1 VNNALKQIRI
11 SLIRSLP
18 NTKSASWG
26 AIMSPTGRAGA
37 DGPTIR
43 AMTTLSPAAN
53 AGNPNASTWPAGGWA
68 LALLALVAPTLLA
81 PHDPPSVTFYNQ
93 ALAVLGW
100 GLWLSWLGGRPTS
113 VSRGPGRTALI
124 ALCAALLTLAGLA
137 LWAGAFG
144 PVPLGLGLMGGGMA
158 LAAALAAWSG
168 WRAGCSAERDTL
180 SALFFG
186 GLAVAG
192 VAGTLLAL
200 VQVFHPQWADG
211 RWVAIPTMAGRAV
224 GNLRQP
230 NHFSTLMVFACVGV
244 AWLGARGRLPVTWA
258 SAGLAAFI
266 GVIVLTASRTGMVA
280 MVLLTAWGV
289 FDRRLPARL
298 RWVLIGAPLVYG
310 LAWGGMWLVSQTDQS
325 VAFAAEARLHD
336 GSDISSSRFK
346 IWTNV
351 LALIAEQPWTGVG
364 YGRFNFA
371 WSMTPFPGRPVA
383 FFDHTHNIVLQWAVE
398 FGLPVAALLLLLT
411 LGTFVTLVRP
421 VRAVSDEQVG
431 LAGAAAV
438 MVAAAGLHS
447 LLEYP
452 LWYAYF
458 LLPTAFVFGLGLSA
472 RAEHA
477 SGSSVPG
484 GASPPTQA
492 TSPAGALA
500 GMSVAALAIWCALD
514 YQAAANIYA
523 PRPCAQ
529 AAAEQPGWLSRI
541 CPAGLRERID
551 FGRQMPWWGHQADYA
566 WVNLPDED
574 EPSLPPEAF
583 RRTTH
588 VLLDARLMMAYARSL
603 AEHGREDH
611 ARYVAQRLA
620 EFRNARAKP
629 WFQAC
634 DEEAEAGQA
643 RPFQCEAPQ
652 GTYTWRDVAP

>member
-1 VNNALKQIRI
+1 M
-11 SLIRSLP
+11 LP
-18 NTKSASWG
+18 TARGS
-26 AIMSPTGRAGA
+26 T

-43 AMTTLSPAAN
+43 AMTTHSPVLN
-53 AGNPNASTWPAGGWA
+53 AGYPNANTWPAGGWA
-68 LALLALVAPTLLA
+68 LALMALVAPTLLA

-100 GLWLSWLGGRPTS
+100 GLWLSWLGGRPS
-113 VSRGPGRTALI
+113 QQLRGPGRQAVLAVCAVLLI
-124 ALCAALLTLAGLA
+124 QAALA
-137 LWAGAFG
+137 LWAGAFS
-144 PVPLGLGLMGGGMA
+144 PVPIGLGLMGAGMA

-168 WRAGCSAERDTL
+168 WRAGGSTERETL

-192 VAGTLLAL
+192 LAGTLLAL

-244 AWLGARGRLPVTWA
+244 AWLGARGRLPLAWA
-258 SAGLAAFI
+258 GAGLAAFI
-266 GVIVLTASRTGMVA
+266 GAIVLTASRTGMVA
-280 MVLLTAWGV
+280 MLLLTAWGV

-298 RWVLIGAPLVYG
+298 RLLLVGAPVIYG
-310 LAWGGMWLVSQTDQS
+310 LAWGGMWLWSHADQS

-336 GSDISSSRFK
+336 GSDISSSRFG
-346 IWTNV
+346 IWSNV
-351 LALIAEQPWTGVG
+351 LAMIAQQPWTGVG
-364 YGRFNFA
+364 FGRFNFA

-398 FGLPVAALLLLLT
+398 FGLPIAILLVLLT
-411 LGTFVTLVRP
+411 AAAFVTLVRP
-421 VRAVSDEQVG
+421 PKPGRSMPAEQVG

-438 MVAAAGLHS
+438 MVATAGLHS

-458 LLPTAFVFGLGLSA
+458 LLPTAFALGLGLSVRSEA
-472 RAEHA
+472 TSA
-477 SGSSVPG
+477 SGLSGADGQLAHRSSH
-484 GASPPTQA
+484 GAA
-492 TSPAGALA
+492 AA
-500 GMSVAALAIWCALD
+500 GMVMAGLAIWCALD

-529 AAAEQPGWLSRI
+529 ANAQQPAWLSSI

-611 ARYVAQRLA
+611 ARFVAQRLA

-629 WFQAC
+629 WFQVC
-634 DEEAEAGQA
+634 EDEVVAGQA
-643 RPFQCEAPQ
+643 RPFQCEPPQ
-652 GTYTWRDVAP
+652 GRYTWRDVAP

>member
-1 VNNALKQIRI
+1 
-11 SLIRSLP
+11 
-18 NTKSASWG
+18 
-26 AIMSPTGRAGA
+26 
-37 DGPTIR
+37 
-43 AMTTLSPAAN
+43 MTTISPARN
-53 AGNPNASTWPAGGWA
+53 VGTWPVGGWA
-68 LALLALVAPTLLA
+68 LALLALAAPTLVA

-100 GLWLSWLGGRPTS
+100 GLWLSWLGGRPNAPLQ
-113 VSRGPGRTALI
+113 GPGRTALQ
-124 ALCAALLTLAGLA
+124 ALCAVLLTQAGMA
-137 LWAGAFG
+137 LWAGVFS
-144 PVPLGLGLMGGGMA
+144 PLPLGLGLMGGGMA

-168 WRAGCSAERDTL
+168 WRAGGSPERDTL
-180 SALFFG
+180 SAFFFG

-200 VQVFHPQWADG
+200 VQVFHPGWADG

-244 AWLGARGRLPVTWA
+244 AWLGARGRLSVGLA

-266 GVIVLTASRTGMVA
+266 GVIVLTASRTGMLA
-280 MVLLTAWGV
+280 MLLLSAWGV
-289 FDRRLPARL
+289 FDRRLPTRL
-298 RWVLIGAPLVYG
+298 RLTLVGAPVLYG
-310 LAWGGMWLVSQTDQS
+310 LAWGGMWLWSHADQS

-336 GSDISSSRFK
+336 GSDISSSRFG
-346 IWTNV
+346 IWSNV
-351 LALIAEQPWTGVG
+351 LNLIAQQPWSGVG

-371 WSMTPFPGRPVA
+371 WTMTPFPGRPVA
-383 FFDHTHNIVLQWAVE
+383 FFDHTHNILLQWAVE
-398 FGLPVAALLLLLT
+398 FGLPLAVLLLLLS
-411 LGTFVTLVRP
+411 LAAFVTLVRP
-421 VRAVSDEQVG
+421 NRAVADDQVG

-458 LLPTAFVFGLGLSA
+458 LLPTAFAFGLGLST
-472 RAEHA
+472 RAEPA
-477 SGSSVPG
+477 SSGASASIESSSGTNQPSSV
-484 GASPPTQA
+484 
-492 TSPAGALA
+492 GALA
-500 GMSVAALAIWCALD
+500 GLLMAALGIWCALD
-514 YQAAANIYA
+514 YQSAANIYA

-529 AAAEQPGWLSRI
+529 ASATQPQWLSRI

-566 WVNLPDED
+566 WVNLPDDD

-603 AEHGREDH
+603 AEHGRVDH
-611 ARYVAQRLA
+611 ARYVAQRLS

-629 WFQAC
+629 WFQVC
-634 DEEAEAGQA
+634 EAGA
-643 RPFQCEAPQ
+643 SEGEPLPFQCEAPQ
-652 GTYTWRDVAP
+652 GRYTWRDMEP